1 MLDVTPLIEKSCS
14 GTKRDLMIRF
24 ILPKIISSCR
34 SVSQRAVFP
43 HRILYLLLVLGMT
56 SGAETLAQC
65 EKVSNPGNNVLSEEL
80 VCAPRTFE
88 WWVKWAIN
96 DATTVEF
103 EIDWDDGVVET
114 VSVPSATNN
123 TYEAVVTHVYPTGG
137 DKCVYSPKAR
147 VRVNGVL
154 CNGEQTQEFVRVWDL
169 DNENGGSLRT
179 DPRVYRVCLGESA
192 TVQFTDQSNWNCTP
206 PTETDKVNNFERWTQ
221 WIYGTGGGVNRI
233 PNVTVSGASG
243 YPFQDNVQ
251 YLEPGVDFDLLDPQ
265 PAPPKNQSRAVFVP
279 ATTDPADVGKRF
291 ELTLRNWN
299 TCNPYDEDLT
309 DGTLNPADLADGDED
324 PITTT
329 AQIVIVEKSAPNF
342 STHRNAVSGPAA
354 TEFCIGDA
362 VYFKNLTPIIDD
374 DADGTNDADFGYQWE
389 FFDDDTGS
397 SLLST
402 SNSVNPNFSYPSAGR
417 KLIRL
422 TATDNN
428 SVGNCGGVYEGYVDI
443 ISTADATIATTA
455 TDGSALPPLC
465 HDNNTFTVRYT
476 DVSPDFDPA
485 SSRWQWNFMD
495 EAGTTFRSESGSG
508 ASSSFDISY
517 SAPGTYATELVASAV
532 GVSCVTRDT
541 ALVHVYDQPEADFTV
556 TSLCQ
561 ADSAEFISTATLP
574 VVVNSDQIAQ
584 YAWDLDDD
592 GIFEITSTNDDPFK
606 HQFATSGNFTIR
618 HRVTTA
624 KGQCSA
630 TLTKTITVEPSPN
643 PSFTA
648 DQTAGCAPL
657 AVALRMNTPL
667 AAQPVGSS
675 AYVWHVKD
683 LKTGA
688 VTTTPVSPA
697 EDSFSPPPFLNN
709 QTGFADHLYEVW
721 VTARATNGCEVNS
734 DPLTLTV
741 FAHPP
746 ADFMVTNLS
755 GGDLNCSPRPYSFAV
770 SAATQ
775 AYAPDTYRWTITDAT
790 DGSVVD
796 ERTVVGSQPTFGY
809 TLTNDGLTAR
819 QFRVRLQPEKA
830 TLCFEPVEKVVTVNP
845 TPASTFAVEQIDADC
860 AWVTYR
866 ATAEQSGVFYQ
877 WAPSP
882 PPSNNPDLTKE
893 SITLVYPKQLG
904 GATSVQLSLETT
916 NLANCAS
923 AATQETLTVDP
934 RENIDASLVVQPS
947 VLEIPD
953 RTVTIINNTNPGP
966 WDYTWDF
973 GDGNTSDQAIPGSHA
988 YADAGA
994 YWIKLTVRGQHCTEV
1009 DSARVIVKQ
1018 APPAIDFTYTERTTC
1033 LPLVL
1038 EFSNTSQY
1046 ADTATFLWN
1055 FGDGTLS
1062 TELHPSHQYEAS
1074 GVYTISLQAS
1084 NALGVTVK
1092 KEKQLIVDLERG
1104 PQAAFEVRL
1113 ARQYLPDQDISF
1125 KNNSERAEFYRWD
1138 FGDGS
1143 VSSEAEPVHQYYNS
1157 GTYDVMLIASNALG
1171 CADTLVQ
1178 PVVIQ
1183 PLVPEVDFVFDPP
1196 RGCRPLTVQ
1205 FRNRSRY
1212 ADPTSYRWSFGAGE
1226 GVSADENPTY
1236 TYYEPGIYT
1245 VTLQASN
1252 SAGVTVEERKEFSVE
1267 VFETPR
1273 AYFNLRPERVFL
1285 SEPVYFVNLSVGADT
1300 YHWDFGDS
1308 TTSAEINPEHVY
1320 AQTGTY
1326 DVTLIARS
1334 QQGCVD
1340 TLLVEAAVTVEEGG
1354 EVMIPNAFTPNLSGQ
1369 VNSEAGGAN
1378 GNNDVFLPVLEGV
1391 TRFHMMIY
1399 NRWGELLFE
1408 SFDKHYGWN
1417 GYYKGRLCNK
1427 DVYVYKLQLEFND
1440 GATKTLAGDVTLVR

>member
-1 MLDVTPLIEKSCS
+1 MMLSVPPEIT
-14 GTKRDLMIRF
+14 
-24 ILPKIISSCR
+24 SCR
-34 SVSQRAVFP
+34 SIGQRIPFP
-43 HRILYLLLVLGMT
+43 YRIFSLLLLSFLG
-56 SGAETLAQC
+56 SGAESFAQC

-103 EIDWDDGVVET
+103 EIDWDDGITET
-114 VSVPSATNN
+114 VSVTSATNV
-123 TYEAVVTHVYPTGG
+123 YEAVVTHVYPTGG
-137 DKCVYSPKAR
+137 DKCVYSPKAQ
-147 VRVNGVL
+147 VRVNGLL

-169 DNENGGSLRT
+169 DNENGGNLQAN
-179 DPRVYRVCLGESA
+179 PRIYRVCLGESA

-206 PTETDKVNNFERWTQ
+206 PTETDKVNNFDRWAQ

-233 PNVTVSGASG
+233 PNVVVNGTSSG
-243 YPFQDNVQ
+243 YPFRGNVQ
-251 YLEPGVDFDLLDPQ
+251 YLEPGVDFDLLNPQ
-265 PAPPKNQSRAVFVP
+265 PAPPKNQSLAVFVP
-279 ATTDPADVGKRF
+279 ATTNPADVGKRF

-299 TCNPYDEDLT
+299 TCNPYDEDIT
-309 DGTLNPADLADGDED
+309 NGPLNPADAAEGDED

-329 AQIVIVEKSAPNF
+329 AQIVIVEKSAPSF
-342 STHRNAVSGPAA
+342 STHRSATSGPAA

-362 VYFKNLTPIIDD
+362 VYFRNLTPIIDD
-374 DADGTNDADFGYQWE
+374 DGDGTNDADFGYQWE
-389 FFDDDTGS
+389 VFDDEFGNT
-397 SLLST
+397 LLT
-402 SNSVNPNFSYPSAGR
+402 TINTVNPDYSFASAGR
-417 KLIRL
+417 KLTRL

-443 ISTADATIATTA
+443 IATAEATIATTA
-455 TDGSALPPLC
+455 TDGSALPTLC
-465 HDNNTFTVRYT
+465 HDNNSFTVRYT

-495 EAGTTFRSESGSG
+495 ETGAVFRNESGSG
-508 ASSSFDISY
+508 ASSSFDITY
-517 SAPGTYATELVASAV
+517 SSPGTYATELVASAV
-532 GVSCVTRDT
+532 GVSCVSRDT
-541 ALVHVYDQPEADFTV
+541 ALVHIYDQPEADFTV

-561 ADSAEFISTATLP
+561 ADSAQLSSLATLP
-574 VVVNSDQIAQ
+574 IVVNGDQIIQ
-584 YAWDLDDD
+584 YEWDLDDD
-592 GIFEITSTNDDPFK
+592 GVFEISRADDDPFK
-606 HQFATSGNFTIR
+606 HQFAAAGDHTVR

-624 KGQCSA
+624 EGQCSA
-630 TLTKTITVEPSPN
+630 TVAKTITVEPSPD

-657 AVALRMNTPL
+657 AVTFRMNTLL
-667 AAQPVGSS
+667 ADQPVGAS
-675 AYVWHVKD
+675 AYVWHMKD
-683 LKTGA
+683 LKTGT
-688 VTTTPVSPA
+688 VTTTTVTPA
-697 EDSFSPPPFLNN
+697 EDTFSPPPFANN
-709 QTGFADHLYEVW
+709 QPGFADHAYEVW
-721 VTARATNGCEVNS
+721 VTAQATNGCHASSAPVA
-734 DPLTLTV
+734 LTV
-741 FAHPP
+741 FARPP

-755 GGDLNCSPRPYSFAV
+755 GGDLNCSPRPYAFEV
-770 SAATQ
+770 TAATQ
-775 AYAPDTYRWTITDAT
+775 AYAPDTYRWTITDVT

-796 ERTVVGSQPTFGY
+796 EQTVVGSQPTFSY
-809 TLTNDGLTAR
+809 TLTNDGVTAR
-819 QFRVRLQPEKA
+819 QFRVRLQPEKS
-830 TLCFEPVEKVVTVNP
+830 TLCFESVEKVVTVNP
-845 TPASTFAVEQIDADC
+845 MPASSFTVEQTAADC
-860 AWVTYR
+860 EWVTYQ

-877 WAPSP
+877 WTPNP
-882 PPSNNPDLTKE
+882 LPTNNPDLTKE

-904 GATSVQLSLETT
+904 GASAVQLSLKTT

-923 AATQETLTVDP
+923 AVTQEAITVNP
-934 RENIDASLVVQPS
+934 QENINASFVAQPS

-953 RTVTIINNTNPGP
+953 RTVTIVNNTNPGG
-966 WDYTWDF
+966 WNYQWDF
-973 GDGNTSDQAIPGSHA
+973 GDGSTSDQAVPGSHE
-988 YADAGA
+988 YATAGE
-994 YWIKLTVRGQHCTEV
+994 YWIKLTVSGQHCSER
-1009 DSARVIVKQ
+1009 DSAKVIIKQ
-1018 APPAIDFTYTERTTC
+1018 APPVIDFTYVERTTC

-1038 EFSNTSQY
+1038 EFTNTSQY

-1055 FGDGTLS
+1055 FGDGNLS

-1084 NALGVTVK
+1084 NALGMTIK

-1104 PQAAFEVRL
+1104 PSAAFEVRL

-1125 KNNSERAEFYRWD
+1125 KNNSERAEFYQWD

-1157 GTYDVMLIASNALG
+1157 GTYEVMLIASNALG

-1183 PLVPEVDFVFDPP
+1183 PLVPEVDFLFDPP
-1196 RGCRPLTVQ
+1196 QGCRPLTVQ

-1212 ADPTSYRWSFGAGE
+1212 ADPASYRWSFGAGE

-1273 AYFNLRPERVFL
+1273 AYFNLRPDLVFL
-1285 SEPVYFVNLSVGADT
+1285 SEPVYFINLSVGADT
-1300 YHWDFGDS
+1300 YQWDFGDG
-1308 TTSAEINPEHVY
+1308 TTSEEINPEHVY
-1320 AQTGTY
+1320 DQTGTY
-1326 DVTLIARS
+1326 DVMLIAQS
-1334 QQGCVD
+1334 NQGCVD
-1340 TLLVEAAVTVEEGG
+1340 TLLVEAAATVEEGG

-1391 TRFHMMIY
+1391 TNFHMMIY

-1427 DVYVYKLQLEFND
+1427 DVYVYKLQLEFSD
-1440 GATKTLAGDVTLVR
+1440 GSAKTLAGDVTLVR